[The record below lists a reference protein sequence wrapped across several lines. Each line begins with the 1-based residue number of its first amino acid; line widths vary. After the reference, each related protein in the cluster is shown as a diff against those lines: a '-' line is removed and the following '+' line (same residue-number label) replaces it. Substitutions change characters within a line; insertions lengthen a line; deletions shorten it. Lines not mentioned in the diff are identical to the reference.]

1 MRIVINGWF
10 AVHDVQTGSGQY
22 LRALLEWLPR
32 VAPEHEYHLVVP
44 QSGPAP
50 TMAQA
55 GAGYRVYPVRASG
68 FNLAKVRFEQWQ
80 FPRACRALRAD
91 LAHVPYWAPPL
102 VSPAPIVVTIHDIIP
117 LLLPEYR
124 RGRRA
129 GLYTA
134 LVSAAARGASLVL
147 AD

>member
-1 MRIVINGWF
+1 MRIAINGWF
-10 AVHDVQTGSGQY
+10 AVYDAHTGSGQY

-44 QSGPAP
+44 QAGPASP
-50 TMAQA
+50 AA
-55 GAGYRVYPVRASG
+55 PEGAGYHLHSVRCGAS
-68 FNLAKVRFEQWQ
+68 NLAKVRFEQWQ
-80 FPRACRALRAD
+80 FPRACRALRAE

-134 LVSAAARGASLVL
+134 LVSAAARGATLV
-147 AD
+147 